1 MLALFSGAIT
11 KLSIGTGL
19 HTTTS
24 TLIQRKT
31 TGCEEIDISPMLRR
45 NIYKLRL
52 INTTEDNNW
61 GYYENKFI
69 GESDVNAVDL

>member
-11 KLSIGTGL
+11 KLSIRTGL

-52 INTTEDNNW
+52 INSTIGDIM
-61 GYYENKFI
+61 KPHFI
-69 GESDVNAVDL
+69 GASDVNAVDL

>member
-52 INTTEDNNW
+52 INTTIGDIMKTN
-61 GYYENKFI
+61 FI
-69 GESDVNAVDL
+69 GASDVNAVDL